1 MPRGDGTGPAGMGS
15 RSGRGLGPRGTQLEE
30 APNTVEG
37 GGIFQRLGN
46 QLIRGLGFSGS
57 GQKRG
62 LGRGGG
68 RGMGMGSGR
77 GMDMSREALSRGIN
91 HIASNTRLPGNPVS
105 QPQMTRREEIA
116 ILKEQVRVL
125 EQQIQDTKQRI
136 GQVQKGKSHAVAH
149 VDVQKCGG
157 CGMCVDFC
165 PFEAIVINNIAVID
179 EDKCIG
185 CGACIDGCPFGAIS
199 VS

>member
-57 GQKRG
+57 GQRRG
-62 LGRGGG
+62 SGRGGG

-77 GMDMSREALSRGIN
+77 GMGMSRGALGRGMN
-91 HIASNTRLPGNPVS
+91 QIASNTKLSGNPAS
-105 QPQMTRREEIA
+105 QPQMMRGEEIT
-116 ILKEQVRVL
+116 ILTEQARAL
-125 EQQIQDTKQRI
+125 EQQIQNIERRI
-136 GQVQKGKSHAVAH
+136 DQVQGGKSHAVAH
-149 VDVQKCGG
+149 VNVQKCGG
-157 CGMCVDFC
+157 CGVCVDFC
-165 PFEAIVINNIAVID
+165 PVEAIAINDIAVID
-179 EDKCIG
+179 EAKCIG
-185 CGACIDGCPFGAIS
+185 CGACIDGCPFDAIS
-199 VS
+199 LS

>member
-57 GQKRG
+57 GQRRG
-62 LGRGGG
+62 SGRGGG

-77 GMDMSREALSRGIN
+77 GMGMSRGALGKGMN
-91 HIASNTRLPGNPVS
+91 QIASNAKLSGNPVS
-105 QPQMTRREEIA
+105 QPQMMRREEI
-116 ILKEQVRVL
+116 ITLKEQIRVL

-136 GQVQKGKSHAVAH
+136 GQVQGGKSHAVAH
-149 VDVQKCGG
+149 VNDQKCGS
-157 CGMCVDFC
+157 CGVCVDFC
-165 PFEAIVINNIAVID
+165 PVEAIAINDIAVID
-179 EDKCIG
+179 EAKCIG
-185 CGACIDGCPFGAIS
+185 CGACIDGCPFDAIS
-199 VS
+199 LS